1 MTGQELLKLMES
13 NVFRPT
19 VMDTIINEFAPPS
32 DAFVLTD
39 AFLPFKL
46 VDKDKVMS
54 LINHGAFGKTHPVN
68 LGAEHKRIP
77 IPGYEYREHTAGHWR
92 ESVEFGEDVLQK
104 AVDPSRPTER
114 WGEGLATSALNLLD
128 IRLNNLI
135 EYVTAK
141 ILIDGK
147 YSEARHGVNYTYDPA
162 IPVKYYKDVTAS
174 PGWTTGGTWAT
185 AANAKPINDIIEAT
199 RLGTRYGINVEA
211 VYMSLKTALD
221 FINAADTQNKVKSS
235 YVMVGRNYDTKF
247 IFESLTGLQLVIDER
262 LYAEES
268 RFTAASAVGD
278 TTLDVQDASAFAAG
292 DVITLRNASG
302 QEEEATIS
310 SISGNTITISAGT
323 TYAYAIGDRV
333 TAYKRYLPDNYF
345 VLKGRTAD
353 RVAPNNWIST
363 PSLIKANNWKNPLPG
378 KYTWQHFQSKVPYK
392 LEIGAGISGGPVVSR
407 ATWMRV
413 KTA

>member
-1 MTGQELLKLMES
+1 MTGQELSRIMEA

-19 VMDTIINEFAPPS
+19 VMDTIINEFTPPA

-46 VDKDKVMS
+46 VDKDTVMS

-68 LGAEHKRIP
+68 LGAEHRRIS
-77 IPGYEYREHTAGHWR
+77 IPGYEYRQHTAGHWR
-92 ESVEFGEDVLQK
+92 ESVEFSEEVLLK
-104 AVDPSRPTER
+104 AVDPAQPTSR
-114 WGEGLATSALNLLD
+114 WGEGLVTSALNLLD

-135 EYVTAK
+135 EFVTSK

-162 IPVKYYKDVTAS
+162 IPAKYYRDVTSS
-174 PGWTTGGTWAT
+174 PGWTTGGPWTS
-185 AANAKPINDIIEAT
+185 AANAKPINDIIEAS
-199 RLGTRYGINVEA
+199 RLAARYGVNVEA

-221 FINAADTQNKVKSS
+221 FINAADTQSKIKASP
-235 YVMVGRNYDTKF
+235 VMVGRNFDTKF

-262 LYAEES
+262 LYAEETKL
-268 RFTAASAVGD
+268 TAASAVGD
-278 TTLDVQDASAFAAG
+278 TTLDVQDASAFASG
-292 DVITLRNASG
+292 DVITLRNATG
-302 QEEEATIS
+302 REEEATIS
-310 SISGNTITISAGT
+310 SISGNVITISAGT
-323 TYAYAIGDRV
+323 TNAYAIGDRV

-345 VLKGRTAD
+345 ILKGRTAD
-353 RVAPNNWIST
+353 RVAPNNWVST

-378 KYTWQHFQSKVPYK
+378 KYTWQYFQSKVPYL

-407 ATWMRV
+407 STWMRV